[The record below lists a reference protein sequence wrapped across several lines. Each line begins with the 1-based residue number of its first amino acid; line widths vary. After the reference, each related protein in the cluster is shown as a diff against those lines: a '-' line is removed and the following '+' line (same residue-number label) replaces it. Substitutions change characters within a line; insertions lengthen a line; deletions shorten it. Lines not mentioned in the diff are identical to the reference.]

1 MILAS
6 HAGGSS
12 CFLSPY
18 AIYIQKSYL
27 ITLSVDQR
35 WRMFNFVYLF
45 ILLTF
50 FVGTCLT
57 FRETPIYVVR
67 LTSVLPRKMAKFRPA
82 PEVDVPASANT
93 TKIPKKKKTFIACRK
108 QYTSAPW
115 GQRYYVPV
123 PLQNVFQVPL
133 IKRLKNRTLVRIRLL
148 QKLELIII
156 CIVVKVFSF
165 TGGLCPLS
173 QRVIVTLFKLPV
185 YSSRSY

>member
-35 WRMFNFVYLF
+35 WRKFGFVYLF

-67 LTSVLPRKMAKFRPA
+67 LTSISPRKMAKFRP
-82 PEVDVPASANT
+82 PLEVDVPASANT
-93 TKIPKKKKTFIACRK
+93 TKIPPPPKKTFIACRK
-108 QYTSAPW
+108 QYISAPW
-115 GQRYYVPV
+115 VSMSYVLCTGSSV
-123 PLQNVFQVPL
+123 
-133 IKRLKNRTLVRIRLL
+133 KRFPSTPHKTAKKSHVSAYSLL
-148 QKLELIII
+148 TETRAYHYMHH
-156 CIVVKVFSF
+156 C
-165 TGGLCPLS
+165 
-173 QRVIVTLFKLPV
+173 
-185 YSSRSY
+185 

>member
-27 ITLSVDQR
+27 ITLSADQR

-93 TKIPKKKKTFIACRK
+93 TKIPKKKKNF
-108 QYTSAPW
+108 YS
-115 GQRYYVPV
+115 
-123 PLQNVFQVPL
+123 
-133 IKRLKNRTLVRIRLL
+133 L
-148 QKLELIII
+148 QKVVHLRSLGLEVL
-156 CIVVKVFSF
+156 C
-165 TGGLCPLS
+165 TGSSVERFPSTPHKTAKKSHVSAYSL
-173 QRVIVTLFKLPV
+173 VTETRA
-185 YSSRSY
+185 YYYMHRC